1 MDLQSPDWGGPWS
14 DKSLVA
20 LQEVSVLFNVPETP
34 PSPNGITKV
43 AIKAEAFWVTGYIDM
58 KLI

>member
-43 AIKAEAFWVTGYIDM
+43 AIKAEAFWVTG
-58 KLI
+58 